1 MLGKLKIFPGYA
13 SRVRLRTVQRQR
25 LVARMQRSENA
36 KDAKVKINHADRAH
50 PVGATGRSPLRKG
63 KASFTALIL
72 WLIVL
77 LLSDLQLYAQQDKK
91 PLERVRL
98 TVPAKS
104 LTFIPYYF
112 GRAQGIFAKEGI
124 DLEII
129 VMRPPLGVTALVAG
143 DLDYTAAGGLSIRA
157 AIKGVPLRT
166 ITFIQTRLSFSLI
179 GQPGMTPAK
188 IKNVAVSGIGS
199 LAHYAA
205 TTVMKR
211 LGNEKVAYISTNT
224 TGNSYTALLAKAAD
238 AAILSPP
245 YTSMATLAGHP
256 DLGNT
261 FDVRD
266 LQGGLVT
273 RVSHIQDRRRYFQD
287 PHANR
292 QYRRRYRRTGAQIHR
307 RQDSPRVGCYGRG
320 AAGPR
325 RRSSAPA
332 RGPEGTPEK
341 IGLALDLCGPSGP
354 SPGAGSVAVRHW
366 LKPAFNGTT
375 APSPSILSEHASK
388 GDHKQ
393 R

>member
-104 LTFIPYYF
+104 LTFIPCYF

-179 GQPGMTPAK
+179 GQPGMISAK

-273 RVSHIQDRRRYFQD
+273 RVSHIEDRREQVKAVIRATLRSMESIVKNEAAVIAYLQKDFGLEPKIAAD
-287 PHANR
+287 TFKIVTRIVNTDGDIEETVLKAIVDKIR
-292 QYRRRYRRTGAQIHR
+292 QESAVTAEVPL
-307 RQDSPRVGCYGRG
+307 DRVVD
-320 AAGPR
+320 
-325 RRSSAPA
+325 
-332 RGPEGTPEK
+332 
-341 IGLALDLCGPSGP
+341 LALLRE
-354 SPGAGSVAVRHW
+354 VQKEL
-366 LKPAFNGTT
+366 LK
-375 APSPSILSEHASK
+375 K
-388 GDHKQ
+388 
-393 R
+393 